1 MKYEQLKSAY
11 ANAPKRI
18 PGALTSLML
27 QILYKVNVCLTII
40 AAFDVNRLSLPW
52 LI

>member
-1 MKYEQLKSAY
+1 MRQSGEIKTSLSTE
-11 ANAPKRI
+11 PI